1 MSNLNQTLPN
11 TLHELIV
18 LAVKD
23 MKLTEKDKRY
33 YINMLLWHGSTKSKQ
48 YILLCQ
54 VDTVRYM
61 FDEKKLK
68 KSECIVCMAGCVM
81 AQTFGTPIDKE
92 SSPLLFNSIDR
103 IKLRALDC
111 IRDYNIHGAIYWFYG
126 DKNSINSAGAHDF
139 VYKKLADANREKV
152 RYEVNKKKFY
162 SNMLFIAKILKSQN
176 I

>member
-48 YILLCQ
+48 

-61 FDEKKLK
+61 LDEKKLK

-81 AQTFGTPIDKE
+81 AQTLGARIDE
-92 SSPLLFNSIDR
+92 ELSPLRFNSIDR
-103 IKLRALDC
+103 IKLHALDC
-111 IRDYNIHGAIYWFYG
+111 IRDYNIHGAIHWLYG
-126 DKNSINSAGAHDF
+126 DNHNINSAGTHNF
-139 VYKKLADANREKV
+139 VYTKLAGANREKV
-152 RYEVNKKKFY
+152 RYEVDKKKFY